1 MLISMTGYGR
11 AEENFHGRTITVE
24 LRSVNHR
31 FLDCSV
37 RIPRIFLFVE
47 EQIKAIL
54 QKEIL
59 RGKVEVFVTLEGDDG
74 KPVNISVNRPVADG
88 YFRAYEELAS
98 IYGLENDLT
107 VSQLAKLPDVLLV
120 EKEENLSQISGQI
133 LSVLRIAIADFQ
145 SMGNQEGEKLYGDLS
160 QRGQTLLD
168 ILEKIKVLSPKS
180 IEDYQQK
187 LESRMSEI
195 LADTQIEQSRILT
208 EVAIFADK
216 IAISEEIVRL
226 ESHLQ
231 QLQYLLNQGGAVGRK
246 IDFLIQ
252 ELNREAN
259 TIGSKCSDI
268 EISHCVVAMKAE
280 IEKMRE
286 QIQNV
291 V

>member
-11 AEENFHGRTITVE
+11 AEEHFHGRTITVE

-31 FLDCSV
+31 YLDCSV
-37 RIPRIFLFVE
+37 RIPRILLFVE
-47 EQIKAIL
+47 EQIKTIL

-59 RGKVEVFVTLEGDDG
+59 RGKVEVYVTLEGDDG
-74 KPVNISVNRPVADG
+74 KPVNISVNRPVAEG
-88 YFRAYEELAS
+88 YVRAYEELAS
-98 IYGLENDLT
+98 LYGLKNDLT
-107 VSQLAKLPDVLLV
+107 VSQLAKFPDVLLL
-120 EKEENLSQISGQI
+120 EKDEDLSQISQQI
-133 LSVLRIAIADFQ
+133 LSVLHVAIADFQ
-145 SMGNQEGEKLYGDLS
+145 SMGKQEGEKLYGDLS
-160 QRGQTLLD
+160 QRRQV
-168 ILEKIKVLSPKS
+168 ILELIEKVKILSPKS
-180 IEDYQQK
+180 IADYHQK
-187 LESRMSEI
+187 LESKMLEI
-195 LADTQIEQSRILT
+195 LEDTQIDEARILS

-216 IAISEEIVRL
+216 VAISEETVRL

-231 QLQYLLNQGGAVGRK
+231 QLQDLLDQGGAVGRK

-268 EISHCVVAMKAE
+268 EISHCIVAMKAE